1 MKEKFRRRN
10 YFIQK
15 TFQGKYIFN
24 FYLLVI
30 IGAII
35 FTAIFSYVTVD
46 TLTVTYENYNL
57 KLDRT
62 PLMLFKQ
69 ILTANWFI
77 FIPVGLIVIIAAMFQ
92 SHRIAGPLFKIERI
106 LDEMSKGIINTDLF
120 LRQKDEGKEIMN
132 KLKEYNGFLAG
143 KITDMRSLS
152 HDIGQGLN
160 SGQQS
165 DLEKAKLAAQKLD
178 SILNE
183 FTIKE

>member
-24 FYLLVI
+24 FYILVI

-69 ILTANWFI
+69 MLTANWVI
-77 FIPVGLIVIIAAMFQ
+77 FIPVGLIVIIAAIFQ
-92 SHRIAGPLFKIERI
+92 SHRIAGPLFKIERVI
-106 LDEMSKGIINTDLF
+106 DEMCQGIIHTDLY
-120 LRQKDEGKEIMN
+120 LRQKDEGKEVMD
-132 KLKEYNGFLAG
+132 KLKEYNIFLAS
-143 KITDMRSLS
+143 KITAIRALS
-152 HDIGQGLN
+152 QEIGQGLDN
-160 SGQQS
+160 GEQPGIDNAKQAA
-165 DLEKAKLAAQKLD
+165 AKLDA
-178 SILNE
+178 ILNE

>member
-15 TFQGKYIFN
+15 SFQGKYIFN
-24 FYLLVI
+24 FYLLVV

-35 FTAIFSYVTVD
+35 FTAIFSYVTID

-69 ILTANWFI
+69 ILTANWVL

-106 LDEMSKGIINTDLF
+106 IDEMGNGIIHTDLF
-120 LRQKDEGKEIMN
+120 LRQKDEAKEVMD
-132 KLKEYNGFLAG
+132 KLKTYNLFLAA
-143 KITDMRSLS
+143 KITALRGLSTEIGHSL
-152 HDIGQGLN
+152 D
-160 SGQQS
+160 SGRPP
-165 DLEKAKLAAQKLD
+165 EIAKAKEAIHQLD
-178 SILNE
+178 AILNE